1 MDWLS
6 VPMLLIAA
14 SVFGLVC
21 LCNEIGFRY
30 GVRRHANEP
39 ESSRAVANTIKAS
52 IIGFVAFMLGFA
64 FSISSGRHDI
74 RRQVVLDEANA
85 AGTLF
90 LRAGFLGEVERE
102 SLREILRQYV
112 EKKLELFNL
121 GQDFRS
127 ASSLKQEISKQLI
140 LLWPVL
146 ERSQKADSQ
155 AVLVSQIV
163 PAANEVIDLNST
175 HDWAF
180 SSQTPVS
187 VLLVLLI
194 SVLISASL
202 IGHSFG
208 QCGDRHIF
216 LCLAFNLLFTLT
228 LYLILDFDGP
238 RYGLIRVDQTPL
250 IECLETFQPQAK

>member
-21 LCNEIGFRY
+21 LCNEIGFRF

-39 ESSRAVANTIKAS
+39 ETSRAVANTIKAS

-85 AGTLF
+85 AGTLY
-90 LRAGFLGEVERE
+90 LRAGFLQDVERDR
-102 SLREILRQYV
+102 LRELLKQYV
-112 EKKLELFNL
+112 TQKIELFNL

-127 ASSLKQEISKQLI
+127 NNSLKQEMSNQLV
-140 LLWPVL
+140 LLWPIL
-146 ERSQKADSQ
+146 ERSQEKDSQ

-187 VLLVLLI
+187 VLMVLLT

-208 QCGDRHIF
+208 QCGNRHIF
-216 LCLAFNLLFTLT
+216 MCLAFNLLFTLT

-238 RYGLIRVDQTPL
+238 RYGLIRVDQSPL
-250 IECLETFQPQAK
+250 VDCLQMFQLQNQ